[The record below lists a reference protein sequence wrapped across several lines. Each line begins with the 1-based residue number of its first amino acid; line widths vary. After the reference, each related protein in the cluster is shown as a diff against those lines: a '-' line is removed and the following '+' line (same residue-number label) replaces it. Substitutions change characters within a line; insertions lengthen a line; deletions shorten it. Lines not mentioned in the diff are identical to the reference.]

1 MSKYEY
7 YICDVFTQQKFSGN
21 QLAVITDAEGLSD
34 HDMQNIAREFNF
46 SESTFVFPSEKENTR
61 KVRIFTPR
69 SEVPFAGHP
78 NIGTA
83 FILAETGIFGD
94 FAQSIDVVFEEKAG
108 NVPIKINKDHCGYIW
123 CELSAPAPLSL
134 GKVATVDLAS
144 EVLSI
149 EAGDINVTTHY
160 PQVAS
165 VGLPFLFVEL
175 QSLEALSQAQIDLTK
190 LQRLLQEG
198 FPSYIHIY
206 CRDVKDFDIRCR
218 MFAPLDGVPEDP
230 ATGSANAALIALLSH
245 CDQRS
250 DLEDKWKISQGSEI
264 GRPSVLHG
272 RAQKIGGTVNEVNLG
287 GYSVMV
293 CKGTISI

>member
-108 NVPIKINKDHCGYIW
+108 NVPITINKDHCGYIW
-123 CELSAPAPLSL
+123 CELSAPAALSL

-218 MFAPLDGVPEDP
+218 MFAPLDGVSEDP

-250 DLEDKWKISQGSEI
+250 DLEDKWKISQGSVI

-272 RAQKIGGTVNEVNLG
+272 RAQKIGGTVTEVNLG

>member
-34 HDMQNIAREFNF
+34 HDMQDIAREFNF

-175 QSLEALSQAQIDLTK
+175 QSLEALSQAQIDLSK

-272 RAQKIGGTVNEVNLG
+272 RAQKIGGTVTEVNLG

>member
-1 MSKYEY
+1 VSKYEY

-175 QSLEALSQAQIDLTK
+175 QSLEALSQAQIDLSK

-206 CRDVKDFDIRCR
+206 CKDVKDFDIRCR

-272 RAQKIGGTVNEVNLG
+272 RAQKIGGTVVEVNLG

>member
-198 FPSYIHIY
+198 FPSYIHIN

-272 RAQKIGGTVNEVNLG
+272 RAQKIGGTVTEVNLG

>member
-21 QLAVITDAEGLSD
+21 QLAVIPDAEGLSD

-83 FILAETGIFGD
+83 FILAENGIFGD
-94 FAQSIDVVFEEKAG
+94 FGQSIDVVFEEEAG

-190 LQRLLQEG
+190 LQRLIQEG

-272 RAQKIGGTVNEVNLG
+272 RAQKIGGTVTEVNLG

>member
-21 QLAVITDAEGLSD
+21 QLAVIPDAEGLSD

-175 QSLEALSQAQIDLTK
+175 QSLEALSQAQIDITK

-272 RAQKIGGTVNEVNLG
+272 RAQKIGGTVTEVNLG

>member
-46 SESTFVFPSEKENTR
+46 SESTFVFPSEKKNTR

-272 RAQKIGGTVNEVNLG
+272 RAQKIGGTVTEVNLG

>member
-149 EAGDINVTTHY
+149 AAGDINVTTHY

-264 GRPSVLHG
+264 GRTSVLQG
-272 RAQKIGGTVNEVNLG
+272 RSQKIGGTVTEVNLG

>member
-206 CRDVKDFDIRCR
+206 CTDVKDFDIRCR

>member
-83 FILAETGIFGD
+83 FILAETGISGD

-272 RAQKIGGTVNEVNLG
+272 RAQKIGGTVTEVNLG

>member
-21 QLAVITDAEGLSD
+21 QLAVIPDAEGLSD

-108 NVPIKINKDHCGYIW
+108 NVPITINKDHCGYIW
-123 CELSAPAPLSL
+123 CELSAPAALSL

-175 QSLEALSQAQIDLTK
+175 QSLEALSQAQIDLSK

-264 GRPSVLHG
+264 GRPSVLHE

>member
-175 QSLEALSQAQIDLTK
+175 QSLEALSQAQIDLSK

-206 CRDVKDFDIRCR
+206 CKDVKDFDIRCR

-272 RAQKIGGTVNEVNLG
+272 RAQKIGGTVTEVNLG

>member
-123 CELSAPAPLSL
+123 CELSAPAALSL

-149 EAGDINVTTHY
+149 AAGDINVTTHY

-272 RAQKIGGTVNEVNLG
+272 RAQKIGGTVTEVNLG

>member
-245 CDQRS
+245 CDQRP

-272 RAQKIGGTVNEVNLG
+272 RAQKIGGTVTEVNLG

>member
-21 QLAVITDAEGLSD
+21 QLAVITDADGLSY

-46 SESTFVFPSEKENTR
+46 SESTFVFPSEKKNTR

-108 NVPIKINKDHCGYIW
+108 IVPSKIYKDLWGYIW

-165 VGLPFLFVEL
+165 VGLRFLFVEL
-175 QSLEALSQAQIDLTK
+175 QSLEALSQAQIDLSK

>member
-149 EAGDINVTTHY
+149 AAGDINVTTHY

-272 RAQKIGGTVNEVNLG
+272 RAQKIGGTVTEVNLG

>member
-149 EAGDINVTTHY
+149 EARDINVTTHY

-245 CDQRS
+245 CDQRP

-272 RAQKIGGTVNEVNLG
+272 RAQKIGGTVTEVNLG

>member
-46 SESTFVFPSEKENTR
+46 SESTFVFPSEKGNTR

-272 RAQKIGGTVNEVNLG
+272 RAQKIGGTVTEVNLG

>member
-108 NVPIKINKDHCGYIW
+108 NVSIKINKDHCGYIW

-272 RAQKIGGTVNEVNLG
+272 RAQKIGGTVTEVNLG

>member
-108 NVPIKINKDHCGYIW
+108 NVPITINKDHCGYIW

-149 EAGDINVTTHY
+149 AAGDINVTTHY

-272 RAQKIGGTVNEVNLG
+272 RAQKIGGTVTEVNLG
-287 GYSVMV
+287 RYSVMV
-293 CKGTISI
+293 CKGAISI

>member
-1 MSKYEY
+1 MSKYVY

-21 QLAVITDAEGLSD
+21 QLAVIPDAEGLSD

-46 SESTFVFPSEKENTR
+46 SESTFVFPSEKGNTR

-83 FILAETGIFGD
+83 FILAENGIFGD
-94 FAQSIDVVFEEKAG
+94 FGQSIDVVFEEEAG

-175 QSLEALSQAQIDLTK
+175 QSLEALSQAQIDLSK

-272 RAQKIGGTVNEVNLG
+272 RAQKIGGTVTEVNLG

>member
-94 FAQSIDVVFEEKAG
+94 FAQSIDVVFEEEAG

-175 QSLEALSQAQIDLTK
+175 QSLEALSQAQIDLSK

-272 RAQKIGGTVNEVNLG
+272 RAQKIGGTVTEVNLG

>member
-175 QSLEALSQAQIDLTK
+175 QSLEALSQSQIDLTK

-272 RAQKIGGTVNEVNLG
+272 RAQKIGGTVTEVNLG

>member
-1 MSKYEY
+1 VSKYEY

-175 QSLEALSQAQIDLTK
+175 QSLEALSQAQIDLSK

-272 RAQKIGGTVNEVNLG
+272 RAQKIGGTVTEVNLG

>member
-46 SESTFVFPSEKENTR
+46 SESTFVFPSEKKNTR

-108 NVPIKINKDHCGYIW
+108 NVPIKINKDHSGYIW

-134 GKVATVDLAS
+134 GKVATVDLTS

-230 ATGSANAALIALLSH
+230 ATGSANAALIALLRH

-272 RAQKIGGTVNEVNLG
+272 RAQKIGGTVTEVNLG

>member
-21 QLAVITDAEGLSD
+21 QLADITDAEGLSD

-272 RAQKIGGTVNEVNLG
+272 RAQKIGGTVTEVNLG

>member
-34 HDMQNIAREFNF
+34 HDMQDIAREFNF

-175 QSLEALSQAQIDLTK
+175 QSLEALSQAQIDLSK

-206 CRDVKDFDIRCR
+206 CKDVKDFDIRCR

-272 RAQKIGGTVNEVNLG
+272 RAQKIGGTVVEVNLG

>member
-46 SESTFVFPSEKENTR
+46 SESTFVFPSEKGNTR

-83 FILAETGIFGD
+83 FILAEIGSFGD
-94 FAQSIDVVFEEKAG
+94 FAQSIDVVFEEEAG

-134 GKVATVDLAS
+134 GKVATVDLVS

-175 QSLEALSQAQIDLTK
+175 QSLEALSQAQIDLSK

-272 RAQKIGGTVNEVNLG
+272 RAQKIGGTVTEVNLG

>member
-175 QSLEALSQAQIDLTK
+175 QSLEALSQAQIDLSK
-190 LQRLLQEG
+190 LQRLLQED

-272 RAQKIGGTVNEVNLG
+272 RAQKIGGTVTEVNLG

>member
-175 QSLEALSQAQIDLTK
+175 QSLEALSQAQIDVSK

-272 RAQKIGGTVNEVNLG
+272 RAQKIGGTVTEVNLG

>member
-46 SESTFVFPSEKENTR
+46 SESTFVFPSEKGNTR
-61 KVRIFTPR
+61 KVRIFTPI

-83 FILAETGIFGD
+83 FILAENGIFGD
-94 FAQSIDVVFEEKAG
+94 FAQSIDVVFEEEAG

-134 GKVATVDLAS
+134 GKVATVDLVS

-175 QSLEALSQAQIDLTK
+175 QSLEALIQAQIDLSK

-272 RAQKIGGTVNEVNLG
+272 RAQKIGGTVTEVNLG

>member
-206 CRDVKDFDIRCR
+206 CMDVKDFDIRCR

-272 RAQKIGGTVNEVNLG
+272 RAQKIGGTVTEVNLG

>member
-218 MFAPLDGVPEDP
+218 MFAPLDGVPEAP

>member
-272 RAQKIGGTVNEVNLG
+272 RAQKIGGTVTEVNLG
-287 GYSVMV
+287 GYSAMV

>member
-175 QSLEALSQAQIDLTK
+175 QSLEALSQAQTDLTK

-272 RAQKIGGTVNEVNLG
+272 RAQKIGGTVTEVNLG

>member
-134 GKVATVDLAS
+134 GKVATVDLTS

>member
-272 RAQKIGGTVNEVNLG
+272 RAQKIGGTVTEVNLG

>member
-46 SESTFVFPSEKENTR
+46 SESTFVFPSEKKNTR

-123 CELSAPAPLSL
+123 CELSAPAHLSL

>member
-1 MSKYEY
+1 MY

-21 QLAVITDAEGLSD
+21 QLAVIPDAEGLSD

-46 SESTFVFPSEKENTR
+46 SESTFVFPSEKGNTR

-134 GKVATVDLAS
+134 GKVATVDLVS

-175 QSLEALSQAQIDLTK
+175 QSLEALSQAQIDLSK

-272 RAQKIGGTVNEVNLG
+272 RAQKIGGTVTEVNLG